1 MKVADIFNKLIG
13 LNPETDYNFVLEERG
28 KGQETQ
34 QNQNAPEP
42 PTPPQKQQQQQQL
55 PTNPI
60 PQPEFVSRETF
71 QATEAKLSQALTE
84 INNLK
89 QMNFALLTNTPAGN
103 NEPSV
108 DECIMGICMP
118 NYKKGE

>member
-1 MKVADIFNKLIG
+1 MKVADIFNKLLG
-13 LNPETDYNFVLEERG
+13 LNPETDYNFVLEEQG
-28 KGQETQ
+28 KGQEKP
-34 QNQNAPEP
+34 QNQNKPEP
-42 PTPPQKQQQQQQL
+42 PTPLQQQQQQQL

-71 QATEAKLSQALTE
+71 QDTEAKLSQALTE

-89 QMNFALLTNTPAGN
+89 QMNFALLTNTPAGS

>member
-13 LNPETDYNFVLEERG
+13 LNPETDYNFVLEEQG
-28 KGQETQ
+28 KGQENP
-34 QNQNAPEP
+34 QNQNKPEP
-42 PTPPQKQQQQQQL
+42 PTPLQQQQQQQL

-60 PQPEFVSRETF
+60 SQPEFVSRETF

>member
-1 MKVADIFNKLIG
+1 MKVADIFNKLLG
-13 LNPETDYNFVLEERG
+13 LNPETDYNFVLEEQG
-28 KGQETQ
+28 KGQENP
-34 QNQNAPEP
+34 QNQNKPEP
-42 PTPPQKQQQQQQL
+42 PTPLQQQQQQQL

-71 QATEAKLSQALTE
+71 QGTEAKLSQALTE

-89 QMNFALLTNTPAGN
+89 QMNFALLTNTPVGN
-103 NEPSV
+103 NEQSV

>member
-13 LNPETDYNFVLEERG
+13 LNPETDYNFVLEEQG
-28 KGQETQ
+28 KGQEKP
-34 QNQNAPEP
+34 QNQNKPEP
-42 PTPPQKQQQQQQL
+42 PTPLQQQQQQQL

-89 QMNFALLTNTPAGN
+89 QMNYALLTNTPVGN

>member
-13 LNPETDYNFVLEERG
+13 LNPETDYNFVLEERA
-28 KGQETQ
+28 KGQEIQ

-42 PTPPQKQQQQQQL
+42 PTPPQQQQQQQQL

-60 PQPEFVSRETF
+60 SHPEFVSRETF

-103 NEPSV
+103 NKPSV

>member
-1 MKVADIFNKLIG
+1 MKVADIFNKLVG

-34 QNQNAPEP
+34 QNQNTPEP
-42 PTPPQKQQQQQQL
+42 PTPPQQQQQL

>member
-1 MKVADIFNKLIG
+1 MKVTDIFNKLVG
-13 LNPETDYNFVLEERG
+13 LNPETDYNFVIEERG

-42 PTPPQKQQQQQQL
+42 PTPPHQQQQQQQL

-60 PQPEFVSRETF
+60 PQQEFVSRETF
-71 QATEAKLSQALTE
+71 KATEAKLAQALTE

-108 DECIMGICMP
+108 DECIMGICIP
-118 NYKKGE
+118 NYKRGE